1 MFDLEQYTKSIR
13 NGLDQS
19 EIHTVPIKNGDKE
32 YPKRQRRTFIEIF
45 IEIR

>member
-13 NGLDQS
+13 NGLDQR
-19 EIHTVPIKNGDKE
+19 EIHTVPMKNGDKE
-32 YPKRQRRTFIEIF
+32 YPKRQRRTFIETF